1 MRLRRQSE
9 SCDAREERL
18 SRQRQRQTESRQN
31 ETLGEHQERQEQDR
45 FRHIVARRNESE
57 EERQQRLI
65 ADRNRYQ
72 NLRQHEI
79 QNAKHS
85 ALLYDKNDPCNK
97 AAIGEMTKLCQCGA
111 KKFTGESLGMCCGN
125 GKVTLDQ
132 FPPLPQLFEELFT
145 GESQFSKHFLS
156 RLREYN
162 SLFAMTSFGH
172 KDASVQGW
180 NPSVRIQGQ
189 IYHQLGS
196 LMPPEDR
203 RARYIQVYF
212 LDTLEDQLRARGEH
226 QNLNADI
233 LERITA
239 WLNENNH
246 YVGELKTALEQVRQ
260 VNINDKKIVIWE
272 NKRAQGEHARRFNAP
287 TGAEVAILMSNEPTE
302 NRDIV
307 LQLKQGGLRRISEL
321 HRSYDPLM
329 YPLFFPYG
337 TDGYHIYLQGRNGR
351 KVTQLQFYSFHIM
364 CREGNYLLLGRR
376 LFRQFL
382 VDAYCKIETERL
394 KFLRREQQ
402 SLRAEN
408 YSDLRDSLLA
418 ADGDPNQVGRRIVL
432 PATYTGG
439 PRYLHEKRSDAMAF
453 VRH

>member
-1 MRLRRQSE
+1 MPRKRKSSYANTPHAQRMRLRRQSE

-31 ETLGEHQERQEQDR
+31 EYLGEHQERQEQDR
-45 FRHIVARRNESE
+45 FRHVVARRNESE

-65 ADRNRYQ
+65 ADRNRCICPR
-72 NLRQHEI
+72 LESI
-79 QNAKHS
+79 C
-85 ALLYDKNDPCNK
+85 KNP
-97 AAIGEMTKLCQCGA
+97 
-111 KKFTGESLGMCCGN
+111 
-125 GKVTLDQ
+125 
-132 FPPLPQLFEELFT
+132 
-145 GESQFSKHFLS
+145 
-156 RLREYN
+156 R
-162 SLFAMTSFGH
+162 
-172 KDASVQGW
+172 
-180 NPSVRIQGQ
+180 
-189 IYHQLGS
+189 S

-246 YVGELKTALEQVRQ
+246 YVRELKTALEEVRQ
-260 VNINDKKIVIWE
+260 GNINDKKIVIWE

-376 LFRQFL
+376 LFQQFL
-382 VDAYCKIETERL
+382 VDDTAK
-394 KFLRREQQ
+394 
-402 SLRAEN
+402 
-408 YSDLRDSLLA
+408 
-418 ADGDPNQVGRRIVL
+418 
-432 PATYTGG
+432 
-439 PRYLHEKRSDAMAF
+439 
-453 VRH
+453 

>member
-1 MRLRRQSE
+1 MPRKRKSSYANTPHAQRMRLRRQSE

-72 NLRQHEI
+72 NLRQREI
-79 QNAKHS
+79 QNAKRS

-111 KKFTGESLGMCCGN
+111 KKCTGESLGMCCGN

-162 SLFAMTSFGH
+162 SLFTMTSFGH
-172 KDASVQGW
+172 KDESVQGW

-246 YVGELKTALEQVRQ
+246 YVRELKTALEQVP
-260 VNINDKKIVIWE
+260 
-272 NKRAQGEHARRFNAP
+272 AR
-287 TGAEVAILMSNEPTE
+287 
-302 NRDIV
+302 
-307 LQLKQGGLRRISEL
+307 K
-321 HRSYDPLM
+321 H
-329 YPLFFPYG
+329 
-337 TDGYHIYLQGRNGR
+337 
-351 KVTQLQFYSFHIM
+351 K
-364 CREGNYLLLGRR
+364 
-376 LFRQFL
+376 
-382 VDAYCKIETERL
+382 
-394 KFLRREQQ
+394 
-402 SLRAEN
+402 
-408 YSDLRDSLLA
+408 
-418 ADGDPNQVGRRIVL
+418 
-432 PATYTGG
+432 
-439 PRYLHEKRSDAMAF
+439 
-453 VRH
+453 

>member
-1 MRLRRQSE
+1 
-9 SCDAREERL
+9 
-18 SRQRQRQTESRQN
+18 
-31 ETLGEHQERQEQDR
+31 
-45 FRHIVARRNESE
+45 
-57 EERQQRLI
+57 
-65 ADRNRYQ
+65 
-72 NLRQHEI
+72 
-79 QNAKHS
+79 
-85 ALLYDKNDPCNK
+85 
-97 AAIGEMTKLCQCGA
+97 
-111 KKFTGESLGMCCGN
+111 
-125 GKVTLDQ
+125 
-132 FPPLPQLFEELFT
+132 
-145 GESQFSKHFLS
+145 
-156 RLREYN
+156 
-162 SLFAMTSFGH
+162 MTSFGH

-180 NPSVRIQGQ
+180 NPSARIQGQ

-226 QNLNADI
+226 QNLNVDI

-246 YVGELKTALEQVRQ
+246 YMRELKTALEQVRQ
-260 VNINDKKIVIWE
+260 GNINDKKILIWE

-321 HRSYDPLM
+321 HRPYDPLM

-376 LFRQFL
+376 LFQQFL

-394 KFLRREQQ
+394 KFWRREQQ

-453 VRH
+453 VRHYGTADYFITMTCNPRWPEIVDNSAPGQESHDRPDIVARVFRLKVKKFMEHMKKGIFGTLQAWL